1 MVAIAIVTFL
11 LLTPPAF
18 ELVDRLAPGWLPA
31 WIGLVLLAAIA
42 AIARTAEREPE
53 PATTEQVTE
62 PPT

>member
-11 LLTPPAF
+11 LLTAPVF

-42 AIARTAEREPE
+42 LVARTAEQAPDPAATDRTPE
-53 PATTEQVTE
+53 PPA
-62 PPT
+62 

>member
-11 LLTPPAF
+11 LLTPTVF

-42 AIARTAEREPE
+42 GIARTAERAPE
-53 PATTEQVTE
+53 PAATDRTTE
-62 PPT
+62 PPA